1 MFRTASQ
8 GGLLLWAG
16 KGRTLHADY
25 LAVAVV
31 QGYPQL
37 SFNLGSQRGLLTIQ
51 SKVSPRI
58 EYEPV
63 FRLIPV
69 SVVAED

>member
-51 SKVSPRI
+51 SKVGPGQGSECFTPHPGERNS
-58 EYEPV
+58 EN
-63 FRLIPV
+63 
-69 SVVAED
+69 